1 MLLQI
6 IFIDAAVAE
15 FYSKLCLGH
24 QFGLAQP
31 LMAFRISQPILVGFG
46 GFLACEPM
54 HIVYMGHC
62 RLFVH
67 LPAD

>member
-6 IFIDAAVAE
+6 IFIGAAVAE

-31 LMAFRISQPILVGFG
+31 LMVFHKQPILVVFG
-46 GFLACEPM
+46 AFLACEPM
-54 HIVYMGHC
+54 CLVYMGHC